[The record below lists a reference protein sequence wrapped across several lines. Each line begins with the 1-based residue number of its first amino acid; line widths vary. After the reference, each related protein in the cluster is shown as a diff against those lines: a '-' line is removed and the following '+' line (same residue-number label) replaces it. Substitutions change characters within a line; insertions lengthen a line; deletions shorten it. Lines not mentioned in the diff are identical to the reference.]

1 MPEAAPGCDEFDPN
15 SKTLEQARTAI
26 LETCQAL
33 TAAEEVS
40 LEDVLGRTL
49 AEAVHARI
57 DVPPAAVSA
66 MDGYA
71 LRTED
76 AREGSALELVGTSAA
91 GHPWEGEVGPGQC
104 VRILTGAVVPAGADV
119 VIMQEQ
125 VEVAGDGRS
134 IRLLK
139 GGFAPRH
146 NIREAGSDTAAS
158 TSLYTSGQVIGAA
171 EVGVLASQGI
181 SRVPVLRRPRVA
193 FFSTGDELV
202 PLGQPLGPGQIHDS
216 NRHTLRALLRSC
228 PVEALDYGVIR
239 DTEEE
244 VCAALTRAAETA
256 DLIITTGGV
265 SVGDA
270 DHVTRAL
277 QASGQVGFWKLAIK
291 PGRPLA
297 FGRFG
302 HALFFGL
309 PGNPVAVMTTFAL
322 LARPALLAL
331 AGRPAAPPRTV
342 RARLEEDLRKTPGRM
357 DFQRGLLRAEGDG
370 WSVCSAGG
378 QNSHQLHA
386 MSEANAY
393 IVLPRESSG
402 AHAGEQV
409 EALPFAE
416 IFPES
421 FG

>member
-15 SKTLEQARTAI
+15 AKTLEQARAAI

-33 TAAEEVS
+33 TATEEVS
-40 LEDVLGRTL
+40 LEEALGRTL

-76 AREGSALELVGTSAA
+76 AREDTTLELVGTSAA

-104 VRILTGAVVPAGADV
+104 VRILTGAVVPAGAEV

-125 VEVAGDGRS
+125 VRVTEDGHG

-139 GGFAPRH
+139 GRFAPRH
-146 NIREAGSDTAAS
+146 NIREAGSDTAAN
-158 TSLYTSGQVIGAA
+158 TPLYAPGQVFGAA
-171 EVGVLASQGI
+171 EVGVLATQGI
-181 SRVPVLRRPRVA
+181 SRIPVLRRPRVA

-244 VCAALTRAAETA
+244 VREALTRAGEEA

-270 DHVTRAL
+270 DHVTRVL
-277 QASGQVGFWKLAIK
+277 QASGQIGFWKLAIK

-302 HALFFGL
+302 RAHFFGL

-331 AGRPAAPPRTV
+331 AGRSADAPRTI
-342 RARLEEDLRKTPGRM
+342 RARLEEGLHKTPGRK
-357 DFQRGLLRAEGDG
+357 DFQRGLLRAEGDD
-370 WSVCSAGG
+370 WSVRPVRG
-378 QNSHQLHA
+378 QNSHQLRA

-393 IVLPRESSG
+393 IVLPRESDG
-402 AHAGEQV
+402 ARAGEQV
-409 EALPFAE
+409 EVLPFAE